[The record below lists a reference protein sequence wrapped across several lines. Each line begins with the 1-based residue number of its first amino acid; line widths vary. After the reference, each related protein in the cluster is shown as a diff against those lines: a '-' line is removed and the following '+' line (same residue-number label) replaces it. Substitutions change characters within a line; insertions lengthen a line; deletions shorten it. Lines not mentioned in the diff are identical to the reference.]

1 MEQQIELAE
10 YAALRTELERRAG
23 IQWNVFAL
31 QITSAGAITSLAVSN
46 ASNFVLLLIIPLTS
60 YMLGSRYLLHDYH
73 MKLIQRYFRESLS
86 PRLADRL
93 GWDTWKSA
101 AFAESVV
108 DRRFRVARWNLF
120 HPTRLAFE
128 GVAFLTLAAA
138 IGSGLYR
145 WHSGAPHWA
154 VITGFALAAVL
165 GSLAIWQLDRHF
177 AATAGTT

>member
-10 YAALRTELERRAG
+10 YSALRTELERRAG

-46 ASNFVLLLIIPLTS
+46 ASNFVLLLIIPLSS
-60 YMLGSRYLLHDYH
+60 YMLGSRYILHDYH

-93 GWDTWKSA
+93 QWDTWKST
-101 AFAESVV
+101 AFAESEV
-108 DRRFRVARWNLF
+108 DRRFRVTRWNLF

-138 IGSGLYR
+138 VGSGLYR
-145 WHSGAPHWA
+145 WLSDGPHWA
-154 VITGFALAAVL
+154 VITGFGLAAVL
-165 GSLAIWQLDRHF
+165 GLLAIWQLHQRF
-177 AATAGTT
+177 SAATGTT